1 MKRVRFFAGLAARL
15 PVRAVFLWASLMAL
29 PMPAVAQGGVVDNVL
44 LRWREPL
51 EACEEAA
58 FGDGAVPLDIDAM
71 LYVAM
76 FEAVNAVTRTYQPY
90 TAKIA
95 PAPGSSAEAAAAQAA
110 HDVIVNYCAAQK
122 DAAEGVLKASLALVK
137 DSTARAGGVAVG
149 AKAAAAIMGARANA
163 GSTGTDGF
171 YPAATAGVYVPTT
184 RQVGLV
190 FARSAPW
197 VMRTQSELRPPPPPT
212 LTSETWSRDYEE
224 IRRMGAK
231 SGSARSDVQTDIG
244 KFWGPRDVRIV
255 LRQLVGLPGR
265 RLVDDAR
272 FLALAEM
279 AWADSYVSMMD
290 GKYAYN
296 FWRPVTAIRGGAMDG
311 NDRTLPDSAWTTL
324 MPTPMH
330 PEYPCGHCLSAV
342 AAGTVIAEEFG
353 SRMPAIVL
361 DMEGALLRR
370 YPTAEA
376 YIDEVTESRLLAG
389 VHYRFSLDVGKAMGV
404 SLGKLAVERYFQ
416 PVDK

>member
-1 MKRVRFFAGLAARL
+1 
-15 PVRAVFLWASLMAL
+15 
-29 PMPAVAQGGVVDNVL
+29 
-44 LRWREPL
+44 
-51 EACEEAA
+51 
-58 FGDGAVPLDIDAM
+58 
-71 LYVAM
+71 
-76 FEAVNAVTRTYQPY
+76 
-90 TAKIA
+90 
-95 PAPGSSAEAAAAQAA
+95 
-110 HDVIVNYCAAQK
+110 
-122 DAAEGVLKASLALVK
+122 
-137 DSTARAGGVAVG
+137 
-149 AKAAAAIMGARANA
+149 
-163 GSTGTDGF
+163 
-171 YPAATAGVYVPTT
+171 
-184 RQVGLV
+184 
-190 FARSAPW
+190 
-197 VMRTQSELRPPPPPT
+197 
-212 LTSETWSRDYEE
+212 
-224 IRRMGAK
+224 
-231 SGSARSDVQTDIG
+231 
-244 KFWGPRDVRIV
+244 
-255 LRQLVGLPGR
+255 
-265 RLVDDAR
+265 
-272 FLALAEM
+272 
-279 AWADSYVSMMD
+279 MMD

-342 AAGTVIAEEFG
+342 AVGTVIAEEFG